1 MSNPFKNPW
10 PDKYLS
16 GYFSLSS
23 DGPIFSLARLT
34 LHLNIVGSPQVY
46 FIKHITVL
54 FYCYF
59 NKNGGK
65 GNINIQISNEND

>member
-1 MSNPFKNPW
+1 MSNPFKTPW

-16 GYFSLSS
+16 GYLSLSGE
-23 DGPIFSLARLT
+23 DPIHSLARLR
-34 LHLNIVGSPQVY
+34 LHLNILGSPQGY
-46 FIKHITVL
+46 FIKLITVL

-65 GNINIQISNEND
+65 GDIII